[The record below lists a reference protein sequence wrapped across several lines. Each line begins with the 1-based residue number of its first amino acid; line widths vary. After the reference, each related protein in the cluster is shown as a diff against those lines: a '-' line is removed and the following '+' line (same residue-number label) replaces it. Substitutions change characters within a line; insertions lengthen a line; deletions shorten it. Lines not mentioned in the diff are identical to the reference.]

1 MLSRDVTRGSLGLA
15 NINNNGCFC
24 YRRVAKYVTNNEDMS
39 QIRRMRVFVEV
50 VDTGSFSGAAK
61 RLGVARSAISRHV
74 AALEQAYGVRLL
86 NRTTRR
92 LSLTEAGR
100 IYYESCV
107 RILAESDAVTLH
119 MQQLQE
125 LPAGTLRVAGPT
137 SFGPQLATLVQRF
150 HEQYSGVTVELR
162 LDDRVIDMVEE
173 GIDVS
178 VRIGWLEDSRLIAR
192 RLCEADRILCAS
204 PAYLEQHGR
213 PRTPSQLTAHKCIVF
228 SLLPTPC
235 QWQFTRRN
243 QRETIHIGSRLR
255 TNSSIALRELVK
267 SGAGIA
273 PLSRFLV
280 REDIRTGQL
289 EQLLPEYDCGSAG
302 IYAVYQD
309 RRYLQ
314 PKVRLFI
321 ELMEKGMQSLL

>member
-1 MLSRDVTRGSLGLA
+1 MG
-15 NINNNGCFC
+15 
-24 YRRVAKYVTNNEDMS
+24 
-39 QIRRMRVFVEV
+39 QIKRMRVFVEV

-125 LPAGTLRVAGPT
+125 LPTGTLRVAGPT
-137 SFGPQLATLVQRF
+137 SLGPQLATLLQRF

-213 PRTPSQLTAHKCIVF
+213 PRTPSQLTAHECIVF
-228 SLLPTPC
+228 SLLPTPS
-235 QWQFTRRN
+235 QWQFSRRN
-243 QRETIHIGSRLR
+243 QRETIHIGGRLL
-255 TNSSIALRELVK
+255 TNSSIALRELVR

-280 REDIRTGQL
+280 REDIRTGQM

-309 RRYLQ
+309 RRYQQ